1 MVGSALKPQNL
12 THFLYFKNDICTI
25 QLPEKFTFPFYY
37 EPHLL
42 AKIASKELQEYLENQ
57 TDFEHDF
64 GFQNQDNAGAIG
76 KMFGVLVVKN
86 NENELGYLAAFS
98 GKFADNSLPT
108 KFVPPVFN
116 MRTEGSFYIKGKAE
130 IDVINRH
137 ISDLKND
144 KMYISLKKSFKKLI
158 KIIEYDLGEQRKKMK
173 ISKTERKFRKKI
185 SEISLTDE
193 EIKNFSKKLEQ
204 ESYNDQFFYKELQ
217 EYYDLKIHKIQS
229 ELSIFEHKINA
240 LKKERKEKSIILQ
253 HLLFSNYT
261 FLNQQKNPK
270 SLLDIFNYPTI
281 KPPAGSGEC
290 AAPKLLQYAFANDLQ
305 PICLAEFWWGIS
317 PNSEIRKHKNFYPA
331 CQSRCKPILSHMLQ
345 NLKIDENLLIENLS
359 EKQQLTIIYE
369 DDILVVVNKPAE
381 FLSVPGKEIKDS
393 VYTRIKEKYPT
404 ANGPLIVH
412 RLDMSTSGILV
423 LTKTKEANKILQI
436 QFIKRTVKK
445 RYVALLEGILSE
457 NSGKITLPI
466 RLDLDDRPKQL
477 VDFENGKKAETYW
490 QIIQREK
497 DKTRVYFYPI
507 TGRTH
512 QLRVHAAH
520 KNGLNTPIVGDDLY
534 GKKATRLFLHAE
546 FIEFVHPSTNEKMS
560 FTIAPDF

>member
-12 THFLYFKNDICTI
+12 THFLPFKTDISTI

-37 EPHLL
+37 EPHDL
-42 AKIASKELQEYLENQ
+42 AKIAAKELQEYLENQ
-57 TDFEHDF
+57 TDFQHDF
-64 GFQNQDNAGAIG
+64 GFENTNSGGAIG

-86 NENELGYLAAFS
+86 NKKELGYLAAFS
-98 GKFADNSLPT
+98 GKLADNSLPT
-108 KFVPPVFN
+108 QFVPPVFN
-116 MRTEGSFYIKGKAE
+116 MRTEGSFYIKGEAE
-130 IDVINRH
+130 IDAINLQ
-137 ISDLKND
+137 ISVLKND
-144 KMYISLKKSFKKLI
+144 EVHISLKKSYKNLV
-158 KIIEYDLGEQRKKMK
+158 KIIDEDLAEQRKKMK
-173 ISKTERKFRKKI
+173 ISKTERKLRKKI
-185 SEISLTDE
+185 SETSLSVED
-193 EIKNFSKKLEQ
+193 IQNISKKLEQ

-217 EYYDLKIHKIQS
+217 EYYDLKTHKIQS
-229 ELSIFEHKINA
+229 ELNVFEHKINA

-253 HLLFSNYT
+253 QLLFSNYT
-261 FLNQQKNPK
+261 FLNQQKEPK
-270 SLLDIFNYPTI
+270 SLLEIFNFPTV

-331 CQSRCKPILSHMLQ
+331 CQSRCKPILSHML
-345 NLKIDENLLIENLS
+345 KEVKMDENLLVENLS
-359 EKQQLTIIYE
+359 EKQQLIIIYE
-369 DDILVVVNKPAE
+369 DDVLVVVNKPAE

-393 VYTRIKEKYPT
+393 VYSRIKEKYPT
-404 ANGPLIVH
+404 ATGPLIVH

-423 LTKTKEANKILQI
+423 LTKTKEANKILQS
-436 QFIKRTVKK
+436 QFINRTIKK

-457 NSGKITLPI
+457 NSGKIILPI

-477 VDFENGKKAETYW
+477 VDFENGKKAETDW
-490 QIIQREK
+490 EIIQREK

-520 KNGLNTPIVGDDLY
+520 KDGLNAPIVGDDLY
-534 GKKATRLFLHAE
+534 GKKATRLCLHAE